1 MVLDS
6 FCDKVLWDSHYN
18 EALVITFTNIVSI
31 SMFLPVLHT
40 LGIPGYFRWRHSETT
55 EHKMTVVVILGK
67 SDSMTYNSHHYKT
80 SRWGVGGG
88 QGGHRVG
95 GGDVVKCSE
104 FVYTRE

>member
-6 FCDKVLWDSHYN
+6 FCEKVLWDSHYN

-55 EHKMTVVVILGK
+55 EHKMTVVAILGK
-67 SDSMTYNSHHYKT
+67 SDSITYNSHHYKT
-80 SRWGVGGG
+80 FRGGG
-88 QGGHRVG
+88 GGGRWAQGWG